1 MANNTTTPISRNNMF
16 YSEDDFNLE
25 MDIALG
31 YMEEDTN
38 QTIVVYQVDRISTQT
53 NSIYKDTNS
62 TIHFKTPV
70 EVPCLY
76 EINDTKMK
84 TYDNKTQNGVYA
96 LQGDL
101 KAYISTHAF
110 DKYDFDIKRGDYI
123 GVMIE
128 EGRMYYWVVTN
139 DGKVNTANQMVV
151 GAYKTGF
158 RVIEAAPVADDEF
171 KSL

>member
-1 MANNTTTPISRNNMF
+1 MPNNYKTPISRNNLF
-16 YSEDDFNLE
+16 YSEDEFQLE
-25 MDIALG
+25 MDILEG
-31 YMEEDTN
+31 YLEEDTN
-38 QTIVVYQVDRISTQT
+38 QTIVVYQVDRISTQVD
-53 NSIYKDTNS
+53 SIYDEAHNQIS
-62 TIHFKTPV
+62 YLPPV

-76 EINDTKMK
+76 EIMDTRLDSYDKK
-84 TYDNKTQNGVYA
+84 TNRGVYA
-96 LQGDL
+96 LQGTL
-101 KAYISTHAF
+101 KAYVNLKAF

-158 RVIEAAPVADDEF
+158 RIIEAAPVANDEF
-171 KSL
+171 NGQ